1 MIWQVEAAVIPAPI
15 SQTRL
20 QCNWAAVHDDE
31 PLNRARFFVALEADK
46 NNNHNANYGGFKL
59 HMVAKKNLLY
69 PSFNSSACL
78 EYGAKPLSSD
88 WLLLRKRST

>member
-59 HMVAKKNLLY
+59 HMVAKKEPAVPFIQQLSLLGIW
-69 PSFNSSACL
+69 S
-78 EYGAKPLSSD
+78 ETPL
-88 WLLLRKRST
+88 L